1 MIYVSLLGQSPRLSE
16 EINNKTEGRLE
27 AKKMNKSDK
36 TQSNNKWGLVHDK
49 QQRTAGKLGL
59 SSTPF

>member
-1 MIYVSLLGQSPRLSE
+1 MSA

-36 TQSNNKWGLVHDK
+36 TQSNIKWGPVHDK
-49 QQRTAGKLGL
+49 QQRIAGKLGP